1 MNEDELTK
9 KDIDDYNKRR
19 QEEYDEATKGN
30 EEIRKKQE
38 EEKKK
43 KGLLDEGSA
52 FRQTAALGTEVAANT
67 LLDLFSFVPPAQVA
81 GGSAINYF
89 AQKIR
94 GGEISQGEIV
104 ASGLASLIPGG
115 AQGTALART
124 AKGIGKGALSG
135 AIETTGMT
143 TIDEGRLPTAQ
154 ELGTGAGIG
163 GAFGGLFTTAA
174 NTQQIQELTKRVK
187 GSISN
192 LSDEFMTPFNVARG
206 DLIGA
211 ARFGGTSGGV
221 KMSPTIGGSG
231 GSGDNP
237 LSGNEFTQKFIKQP
251 WEQFQSRYPGT
262 LASGNKMLT
271 QLTGFGTK
279 LNAPQPKGASYQLIR
294 SQGRGNQPKSIIKD
308 DIDLTN
314 RKDFKF
320 DTPEQAQESAN
331 KFKRRIIRLMQI
343 DRIRGEDAGTQAG
356 ITSNPSKVKAVAGN
370 LEDIGKTYYDYLTG
384 YFNRYIRR
392 GTVDNFK
399 EAVKLK
405 IPKIKKGQLQP
416 ELDTVQGNVSLVR
429 ELRLFTMAP
438 DVYESGAFKVKS
450 PSYQGKLK
458 TLIRK
463 YSSVDAP
470 KTYNERRNIF
480 EYRFDAHHIDQ
491 VAEGWPLYRGLPK
504 AEIPKMRELIRS
516 FGLEPGNHDDNVLLL
531 LNKFHKDYHNIYW
544 PKSYAKLKVEGDG
557 WDIDV
562 IRSKQ
567 TASERYEYARR
578 YVEAI
583 TESRDEV
590 IDAINRN
597 LDELAAKKNKTR
609 AQLTEAEVNK
619 ISIDLEDIGD
629 EVPADIAA
637 QMAEDAGI
645 NDVTRWR
652 DYEN

>member
-1 MNEDELTK
+1 MNEEEVVAR
-9 KDIDDYNKRR
+9 YRER
-19 QEEYDEATKGN
+19 QKQL
-30 EEIRKKQE
+30 RKQPPPEVVDKPPQE
-38 EEKKK
+38 EESDLDPGRLAAAIGFETSVGLATDAASTFLGFAPPIYALANFVSGAGANAIAQFIRGE
-43 KGLLDEGSA
+43 KGINLGELLSAGAIGIIPGSTI
-52 FRQTAALGTEVAANT
+52 QTGKNLSKFVGKAGTLKRAALAGGVQAVGGEALRIGIDEQRLLSVKEALLGGAIGGTASSGMQQILKTSPRLLNT
-67 LLDLFSFVPPAQVA
+67 LGKRLT
-81 GGSAINYF
+81 
-89 AQKIR
+89 
-94 GGEISQGEIV
+94 
-104 ASGLASLIPGG
+104 PGP
-115 AQGTALART
+115 LR
-124 AKGIGKGALSG
+124 I
-135 AIETTGMT
+135 
-143 TIDEGRLPTAQ
+143 
-154 ELGTGAGIG
+154 
-163 GAFGGLFTTAA
+163 
-174 NTQQIQELTKRVK
+174 
-187 GSISN
+187 
-192 LSDEFMTPFNVARG
+192 ARG

-231 GSGDNP
+231 GSGNNP
-237 LSGNEFTQKFIKQP
+237 LGGNEFTQKFIKQP

-262 LASGNKMLT
+262 LASQNKMLT

-279 LNAPQPKGASYQLIR
+279 LNAPQPKGASYKLIR
-294 SQGRGNQPKSIIKD
+294 SQGPGNQPKSIIKD

-331 KFKRRIIRLMQI
+331 KFKRQIIRLMQV
-343 DRIRGEDAGTQAG
+343 DRIRGEDAGTLAG
-356 ITSNPSKVKAVAGN
+356 VTTNPTKVKAITGN
-370 LEDIGKTYYDYLTG
+370 LEDIGRTYYDYLTG
-384 YFNRYIRR
+384 YFNRFIRR

-450 PSYQGKLK
+450 PSYQAKLK

-470 KTYNERRNIF
+470 KTYNERRDIF

-504 AEIPKMRELIRS
+504 EEIPKMRALLRS

-544 PKSYAKLKVEGDG
+544 PKAYAKLKAEGDG

-562 IRSKQ
+562 IRSLQ

-578 YVEAI
+578 YAEAI
-583 TESRDEV
+583 NESRDEV
-590 IDAINRN
+590 VEAINRN

-609 AQLTEAEVNK
+609 AQLTEAEVDQ